1 MRSNRLSSFLG
12 FTTFGES
19 HSPALGIV
27 IEDVKPGIEFPFE
40 ELNKLLALRKPNADP
55 YSTTRLET
63 DEYQIISGIFEGK
76 TTGMPICLLFWNKDA
91 KPEDY
96 EYLKDIIRPG
106 HADYSL
112 FRKFKIFDYR
122 GGGRASGRETISRIA
137 ASVFADKLINPIQI
151 KFQTIQI
158 GTLLC
163 EKSDEFYAINQ
174 ENSFCWAEKAALPR
188 LCQYLDAIKADNNT
202 VGGII
207 RVMIDK
213 VPAGL
218 GDPVYEKLNACL
230 AKAIM
235 SIGSI
240 KGVAFG
246 DGFELANQT
255 GSQANDQMN
264 RNGFLSNQAGGI
276 AGGIST
282 GQPIIINIAVKPVSS
297 HGQIQQTITKTGEE
311 TTVTIK
317 GRHDICHIPRLLPVI
332 EAMIKLTLADA
343 IAWQKQIAGE
353 ELELDDYRET
363 INKIDEEL
371 LLLLYRR
378 KMIVGSVKKYKQKNQ
393 LEFRDIA
400 REKALSERW
409 ISLAEELDID
419 KAKVSIILDK
429 VLEICRIDS
438 PDCSV

>member
-1 MRSNRLSSFLG
+1 
-12 FTTFGES
+12 
-19 HSPALGIV
+19 V
-27 IEDVKPGIEFPFE
+27 
-40 ELNKLLALRKPNADP
+40 
-55 YSTTRLET
+55 
-63 DEYQIISGIFEGK
+63 
-76 TTGMPICLLFWNKDA
+76 
-91 KPEDY
+91 
-96 EYLKDIIRPG
+96 
-106 HADYSL
+106 
-112 FRKFKIFDYR
+112 
-122 GGGRASGRETISRIA
+122 
-137 ASVFADKLINPIQI
+137 
-151 KFQTIQI
+151 
-158 GTLLC
+158 
-163 EKSDEFYAINQ
+163 
-174 ENSFCWAEKAALPR
+174 ALPEAF
-188 LCQYLDAIKADNNT
+188 Q
-202 VGGII
+202 
-207 RVMIDK
+207 
-213 VPAGL
+213 
-218 GDPVYEKLNACL
+218 PV
-230 AKAIM
+230 
-235 SIGSI
+235 
-240 KGVAFG
+240 
-246 DGFELANQT
+246 
-255 GSQANDQMN
+255 
-264 RNGFLSNQAGGI
+264 
-276 AGGIST
+276 
-282 GQPIIINIAVKPVSS
+282 NIAVKPVSS

-438 PDCSV
+438 TDRSV